1 MSNIV
6 QGIAKDLKAI
16 PENLKAKLKGADTK
30 KLMLLNIPY
39 ILVGYFC
46 DKVAWLW
53 RVSPGNNASD
63 KMMAVMNSFDTLLL
77 RNSGRALSRGPQ
89 GGETPK
95 T

>member
-46 DKVAWLW
+46 DKVAW
-53 RVSPGNNASD
+53 
-63 KMMAVMNSFDTLLL
+63 TLLFL
-77 RNSGRALSRGPQ
+77 RKWHRGCRCFR
-89 GGETPK
+89 
-95 T
+95 